1 MRECLERHSLF
12 LYSTSGVQRRNA
24 EIPSPLNTEGVDM
37 FKRALAS
44 LIVALVLLIGSSAVE
59 AEHGLAIDGNLK
71 YH

>member
-1 MRECLERHSLF
+1 
-12 LYSTSGVQRRNA
+12 
-24 EIPSPLNTEGVDM
+24 M

-71 YH
+71 YG